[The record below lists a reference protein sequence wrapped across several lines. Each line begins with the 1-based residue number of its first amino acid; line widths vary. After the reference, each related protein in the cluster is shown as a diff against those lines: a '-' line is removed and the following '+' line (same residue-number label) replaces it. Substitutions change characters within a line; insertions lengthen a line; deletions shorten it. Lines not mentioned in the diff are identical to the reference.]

1 MRILAI
7 SDLPSDALWGPM
19 VRERLR
25 EVDLILSC
33 GDLDPAYLSYLVT
46 FSSAPLFYVH
56 GNHDARYAKT
66 PPEGCRCIEDALVEY
81 RGLRILGLGGSM
93 RYNMESPYQFTQKQM
108 NWRVRRLAWTLR
120 RSGGFDVLLTH
131 AAARGL
137 GDGTDL
143 AHVGFDAFRTLL
155 DKWRPA
161 YHIHGHT
168 HLNYNYRQK
177 RVGYYNQTQIINAYE
192 RYLFELPD

>member
-1 MRILAI
+1 MNILAI
-7 SDLPSDALWGPM
+7 SDVPSDALWGPL

-25 EVDLILSC
+25 DVDLILSC

-56 GNHDARYAKT
+56 GNHDAKYAKT

-81 RGLRILGLGGSM
+81 RGVRILGLGGCM
-93 RYNMESPYQFTQKQM
+93 RYNMESPYQYTQRQM
-108 NWRVRRLAWTLR
+108 NWRARKLAWSLR
-120 RSGGFDVLLTH
+120 RSGGFDILLTH

-137 GDGTDL
+137 GDGDDL
-143 AHVGFDAFRTLL
+143 AHTGFDAFRSLL
-155 DKWRPA
+155 DRWQPA
-161 YHIHGHT
+161 CHIHGHI

-177 RVGYYNQTQIINAYE
+177 RVSYYNGTQIVNAYE
-192 RYLFELPD
+192 RYLFEFPD